1 MWLGVFQ
8 KEGYKTVRE
17 LSSCGEKNV
26 SSRETHVQGPEAAGT
41 PGVREGTGGANVARK
56 SEQGHRQA

>member
-26 SSRETHVQGPEAAGT
+26 SSRETHVQGPEAAGHLEY
-41 PGVREGTGGANVARK
+41 VREQ
-56 SEQGHRQA
+56 EEPM